1 MCDNIRTYMKRDETS
16 EDVKRWFRDAVRDLW
31 PLAAGS
37 LSLRKSPCIRER
49 CSLCDSGKGHLSYV
63 LYGRQG
69 KRRFSLYV
77 PDELADQVQRAINN
91 GRQLEE
97 LMMEAGQRYTRALKN
112 ERRSGK
118 RP

>member
-1 MCDNIRTYMKRDETS
+1 MKRNETAQA
-16 EDVKRWFRDAVRDLW
+16 VGRWFREAVKDLW
-31 PLAAGS
+31 PVAAGS

-49 CSLCDSGKGHLSYV
+49 CSRCESGEGHLSYV

-77 PDELADQVQRAINN
+77 PDDLTDQVQQAINN

-97 LMMEAGQRYTRALKN
+97 LIMEAGQRYTQALKN
-112 ERRSGK
+112 ERRSEK
-118 RP
+118 RLRR